1 MAYGRED
8 SPSSGRPQ
16 GSSLGGSSR
25 SGAGGGG
32 GVRNT
37 SSGTRE
43 SQGSRATSSRAG
55 AGPSGGGYGGGYGRS
70 SPEGGGGRGSP
81 AGGSRSSPGGQGGQ
95 GGSFGRSTANAYQ
108 QGFANS
114 PQRMMAVSRGPGLLT
129 SLQSLN
135 PRAQARGLI
144 SVGLSLGQKMGLPES
159 SNVGIGRAHQI
170 AKTAAGELGKYGQL
184 DYDAATRTMTNRMD
198 LLGGPVTPRSFD
210 RIMEAYD
217 ANRMAAR
224 TRTAKGLKQTKG
236 AYQGF
241 QAAEPGTPNY
251 QKGLYSIAN
260 AMSPYSEFSLTA
272 PPKIQAATH
281 YYSGPRTQPYQQNFA
296 QYGPHKF
303 GSPDYSTGQVQMARN
318 NALGLPGASP
328 PTQFAGRPT
337 TPVNIQPAS
346 YTSPPTPRAKPQ
358 VPFSMTAQPR
368 PKPILG
374 TRPKRILGGP
384 VRAQPVLTSP
394 IGRNYRNAFYGY

>member
-1 MAYGRED
+1 MGF
-8 SPSSGRPQ
+8 Q
-16 GSSLGGSSR
+16 
-25 SGAGGGG
+25 
-32 GVRNT
+32 
-37 SSGTRE
+37 
-43 SQGSRATSSRAG
+43 
-55 AGPSGGGYGGGYGRS
+55 
-70 SPEGGGGRGSP
+70 GGR
-81 AGGSRSSPGGQGGQ
+81 
-95 GGSFGRSTANAYQ
+95 TAPNAYQ

-135 PRAQARGLI
+135 PRAQARGLT
-144 SVGLSLGQKMGLPES
+144 SVGLSLGQKMGLPEN

-224 TRTAKGLKQTKG
+224 TRTPKGLKQTKG
-236 AYQGF
+236 AYEGF

-272 PPKIQAATH
+272 PQKIQAATH
-281 YYSGPRTQPYQQNFA
+281 YFSGPRTQPYQQNFA
-296 QYGPHKF
+296 EYGPHKF
-303 GSPDYSTGQVQMARN
+303 GSPDYSVNEVQMARN
-318 NALGLPGASP
+318 NALGGPGFSA
-328 PTQFAGRPT
+328 PTQFAGREPT
-337 TPVNIQPAS
+337 ITPAG
-346 YTSPPTPRAKPQ
+346 YTTATPRAKPDIRGLTMGM
-358 VPFSMTAQPR
+358 PRAKPGAGFARMSPAMSSAFAAPRTAIPQS
-368 PKPILG
+368 IFGGGLTQLG
-374 TRPKRILGGP
+374 RTR
-384 VRAQPVLTSP
+384 
-394 IGRNYRNAFYGY
+394 GRQ